1 MGRRSMIYVIG
12 EEDHMLNT
20 SQLLIVARVPIA
32 IFFRLKEDEGRMS
45 TPLIM
50 RMMGDDYDFWGG
62 EYDEYSQET
71 EIIATEERINFNKYG
86 EKNGN
91 KDTALETVDG
101 LPDNIYCDLVTT
113 LNEKCVLTN
122 LQTC

>member
-1 MGRRSMIYVIG
+1 MGRRSMIYVLG

-32 IFFRLKEDEGRMS
+32 DIFQTKRRRRRDVNSTDYEDE
-45 TPLIM
+45 
-50 RMMGDDYDFWGG
+50 GDDYDFWGG

-71 EIIATEERINFNKYG
+71 EIVATKERINFNKYG
-86 EKNGN
+86 AKNGN

>member
-1 MGRRSMIYVIG
+1 MIYVLG

-32 IFFRLKEDEGRMS
+32 DIFQTKRRRRRDVNSTDYEDE
-45 TPLIM
+45 
-50 RMMGDDYDFWGG
+50 GDDYDFWGG

-91 KDTALETVDG
+91 EDTALETVDG
-101 LPDNIYCDLVTT
+101 LPDYIYCDLVTT